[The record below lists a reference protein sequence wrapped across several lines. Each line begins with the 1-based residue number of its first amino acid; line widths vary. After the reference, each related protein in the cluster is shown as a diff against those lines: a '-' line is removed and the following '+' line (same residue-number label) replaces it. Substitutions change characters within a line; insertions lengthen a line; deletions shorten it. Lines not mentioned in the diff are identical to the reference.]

1 MAAAHHGRAGWW
13 FRAGWALNA
22 AAEPVIDR
30 ASLREADLPDYVGI
44 GLDRITLVESE
55 TLAEEACAALLAAD
69 VIGFDTESKPT
80 FLKGEE
86 STGPHLIQ
94 LATDERAYL
103 FPVSSTYCSPV
114 LKTILESPQVLK
126 AGMGLGNDRSALKS
140 RLGID
145 LKTVIDLGE
154 TLRGKGEGRIGHRG
168 TVGAKVAV
176 AHFFGQ
182 RLQKSKKVGTSNWAN
197 RHLNER
203 QLLYAAN
210 DAHVALMIYRAWMA
224 RQHSEPENG
233 SA

>member
-1 MAAAHHGRAGWW
+1 MSE
-13 FRAGWALNA
+13 NS
-22 AAEPVIDR
+22 ETVVDR

-44 GLDRITLVESE
+44 GLDRIVLVD
-55 TLAEEACAALLAAD
+55 TDALAEEACAALLAAD

-114 LKTILESPQVLK
+114 LKTILESPRVLK

-140 RLGID
+140 RLGIE
-145 LKTVIDLGE
+145 LKHVLDLGE
-154 TLRGKGEGRIGHRG
+154 ALRGRGEGRIGHRG

-182 RLQKSKKVGTSNWAN
+182 RLQKSKRIGTSNWAS
-197 RHLNER
+197 RRLNDR

-224 RQHSEPENG
+224 RRRPD
-233 SA
+233 AD

>member
-1 MAAAHHGRAGWW
+1 M
-13 FRAGWALNA
+13 LNA

-55 TLAEEACAALLAAD
+55 TLADEACAALLAAD

-103 FPVSSTYCSPV
+103 FPVSPTYCSPV
-114 LKTILESPQVLK
+114 LKTILESPRVLK

-140 RLGID
+140 RLGIE
-145 LKTVIDLGE
+145 LKHVLDLGE
-154 TLRGKGEGRIGHRG
+154 ALRGRGEGRIGHRG

-182 RLQKSKKVGTSNWAN
+182 RLQKSKRIGTSNWAS
-197 RHLNER
+197 RRLNDR

-224 RQHSEPENG
+224 RRRPD
-233 SA
+233 AD

>member
-1 MAAAHHGRAGWW
+1 MS
-13 FRAGWALNA
+13 
-22 AAEPVIDR
+22 EV
-30 ASLREADLPDYVGI
+30 ELPLYPGI
-44 GLDRITLVESE
+44 GLERIVLVDSE
-55 TLAEEACAALLAAD
+55 ALAEAACAALLAAD

-103 FPVSSTYCSPV
+103 FPVSPTYCSPV
-114 LKTILESPQVLK
+114 LKTILESPRVLK

-140 RLGID
+140 RLGIE
-145 LKTVIDLGE
+145 LKHVLDLGE
-154 TLRGKGEGRIGHRG
+154 ALRGRGEGRIGHRG

-182 RLQKSKKVGTSNWAN
+182 RLQKSKRIGTSNWAS
-197 RHLNER
+197 RRLNDR

-224 RQHSEPENG
+224 RRRPD
-233 SA
+233 AD

>member
-1 MAAAHHGRAGWW
+1 M
-13 FRAGWALNA
+13 NS

-30 ASLREADLPDYVGI
+30 ASLREVDLPDYVGI
-44 GLDRITLVESE
+44 GLDRITLVDSE
-55 TLAEEACAALLAAD
+55 ALADEACAALLAAD

-94 LATDERAYL
+94 LATDERAYH

-114 LKTILESPQVLK
+114 LKTILESPRVLK

-140 RLGID
+140 RLGIE
-145 LKTVIDLGE
+145 LKHVLDLGE
-154 TLRGKGEGRIGHRG
+154 ALRGRGEGRIGHRG

-182 RLQKSKKVGTSNWAN
+182 RLQKSKRIGTSNWAS
-197 RHLNER
+197 RRLNDR

-224 RQHSEPENG
+224 RRRPD
-233 SA
+233 AD

>member
-1 MAAAHHGRAGWW
+1 MSE
-13 FRAGWALNA
+13 NS
-22 AAEPVIDR
+22 ETVVDR

-44 GLDRITLVESE
+44 GLDRIVLVD
-55 TLAEEACAALLAAD
+55 TDALAEEACAALLAAD

-94 LATDERAYL
+94 FATDERAYL

-114 LKTILESPQVLK
+114 LKTILESPKVLK

-145 LKTVIDLGE
+145 LKAVIDLGE

-182 RLQKSKKVGTSNWAN
+182 RLQKSKRIGTSNWAS
-197 RHLNER
+197 RRLNDR

-224 RQHSEPENG
+224 RRRPD
-233 SA
+233 AD

>member
-1 MAAAHHGRAGWW
+1 MSE
-13 FRAGWALNA
+13 NS
-22 AAEPVIDR
+22 ETVVDR

-44 GLDRITLVESE
+44 GLDRIVLVD
-55 TLAEEACAALLAAD
+55 TDALAEEACAALLAAD

-114 LKTILESPQVLK
+114 LKTILESPKVLK

-145 LKTVIDLGE
+145 LKAVIDLGE

-182 RLQKSKKVGTSNWAN
+182 RLQKSKKVGTSNWAS
-197 RHLNER
+197 RRLNEH

-210 DAHVALMIYRAWMA
+210 DAHVALQIYRVWME
-224 RQHSEPENG
+224 RRRHGPV
-233 SA
+233 